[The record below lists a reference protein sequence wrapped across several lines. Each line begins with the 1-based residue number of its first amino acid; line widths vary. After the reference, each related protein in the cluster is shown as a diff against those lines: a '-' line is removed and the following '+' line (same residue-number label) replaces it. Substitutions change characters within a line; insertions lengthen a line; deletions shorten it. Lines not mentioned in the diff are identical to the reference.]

1 MATFPKLKT
10 NAVAQYPAARGLRYQ
25 NQTLRFLDGTEQRY
39 RDGSGPLRQWVI
51 QLSALDEGELAEME
65 GFFRSNEGQYGNFV
79 FVDPWDGNS
88 YPSCSLAGDQLDLTA
103 VAEMQGQTSLT
114 VVENRT

>member
-10 NAVAQYPAARGLRYQ
+10 KAVAQYPATRSLQYR
-25 NQTLRFLDGTEQRY
+25 NQTVRFLDGTDQRY
-39 RDGSGPLRQWVI
+39 RDASGPLHRWI
-51 QLSALDEGELAEME
+51 IRLSELDEGELAAME
-65 GFFRSNEGQYGNFV
+65 GFFLSNEGRFGSFV
-79 FVDPWDGNS
+79 FVDPWDGTS
-88 YPSCSLAGDQLDLTA
+88 YPTCSLAGDEVDLTA

>member
-10 NAVAQYPAARGLRYQ
+10 NAVAQYPATRTQRYR
-25 NQTLRFLDGTEQRY
+25 NQTVRFLDGSDQRY
-39 RDGSGPLRQWVI
+39 RDASGPLHRWI
-51 QLSALDEGELAEME
+51 IRLNELDEGELAEME
-65 GFFRSNEGQYGNFV
+65 GFFLSNRGQYGSFV
-79 FVDPWDGNS
+79 FVDPWDGAS
-88 YPSCSLAGDQLDLTA
+88 YPSCSLSSDDLDLTA

>member
-10 NAVAQYPAARGLRYQ
+10 KAVAQYPATRSLQYR
-25 NQTLRFLDGTEQRY
+25 NQTVRFLDGTDQRY
-39 RDGSGPLRQWVI
+39 RDASGPLHRWI
-51 QLSALDEGELAEME
+51 IRLSELDEGELAAME
-65 GFFRSNEGQYGNFV
+65 GFFLSTEGRFGSFV
-79 FVDPWDGNS
+79 FVDPWDGIS
-88 YPSCSLAGDQLDLTA
+88 YPTCSLAGDDVDLTA

>member
-1 MATFPKLKT
+1 MATFPRLKT
-10 NAVAQYPAARGLRYQ
+10 NAVAQYPATRALRYQ
-25 NQTLRFLDGTEQRY
+25 NQTVRFLDGTDQRY
-39 RDGSGPLRQWVI
+39 RDASGPLHRWTI
-51 QLSALDEGELAEME
+51 RLDAVDECEMAEIE
-65 GFFRSNEGQYGNFV
+65 GFFLSNQGQFGSFV
-79 FVDPWDGNS
+79 FVDPWDGTS